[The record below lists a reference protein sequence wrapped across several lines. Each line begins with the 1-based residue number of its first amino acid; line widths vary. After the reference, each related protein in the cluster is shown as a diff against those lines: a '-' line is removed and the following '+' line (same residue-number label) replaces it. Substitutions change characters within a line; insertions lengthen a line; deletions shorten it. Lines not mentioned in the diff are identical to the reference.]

1 MHGLFNLETL
11 KNNKVE
17 RPEIWLR
24 RYSQELFRHM
34 CEKGLTQQWKNT
46 GVPAT
51 SFSIKDPKKGQ
62 EDKGD
67 PRNAF
72 LPENLAEGFDFDA
85 WASSIFKK
93 D

>member
-1 MHGLFNLETL
+1 M
-11 KNNKVE
+11 
-17 RPEIWLR
+17 
-24 RYSQELFRHM
+24 Q
-34 CEKGLTQQWKNT
+34 KGKNT
-46 GVPAT
+46 EVSST
-51 SFSIKDPKKGQ
+51 SLKDPKKGQ

-72 LPENLAEGFDFDA
+72 LPENLAEGFDFDT